1 MISTGLGY
9 SHEELCKMVESAP
22 FIKKLVEEQRPVC
35 LHAACTRCH
44 GTGVDKNGKMCV
56 HALSCPCPKCSWSS

>member
-1 MISTGLGY
+1 
-9 SHEELCKMVESAP
+9 MVESAP

-35 LHAACTRCH
+35 LHAACTKCH

-56 HALSCPCPKCSWSS
+56 HALSCPCPKCSWSC